1 VLQLTRKPGET
12 IVISGNIR
20 VSVMQIAGGAVR
32 LGIDAPREVS
42 IYREEIWDAV
52 KDENAA
58 AAGAPQTLPE
68 GLTGI
73 RRDAD
78 PEPGPAA

>member
-12 IVISGNIR
+12 IVIGDNIR
-20 VSVMQIAGGAVR
+20 VSVIQIAGGAVR
-32 LGIDAPREVS
+32 IGIDAPRDVS

-58 AAGAPQTLPE
+58 AAGATALPE
-68 GLTGI
+68 GLSAVRPDSAG
-73 RRDAD
+73 
-78 PEPGPAA
+78 G